1 MDAHACAAY
10 AVFSP
15 QECSSI
21 RHADIR
27 LHEKS
32 RDTLAAMGTVAA
44 CGQYAVDYLIGNIG
58 RVPLEHIGFGG
69 RLCVRLEHIGSVR
82 QGHLL
87 KRNSSRLFRLCCC
100 LAV

>member
-58 RVPLEHIGFGG
+58 RVPLEHIQFCTMKFLSLCRVQSA
-69 RLCVRLEHIGSVR
+69 RLL
-82 QGHLL
+82 
-87 KRNSSRLFRLCCC
+87 
-100 LAV
+100 

>member
-1 MDAHACAAY
+1 MLWTRTPAPAY

-15 QECSSI
+15 QECSSV

-44 CGQYAVDYLIGNIG
+44 CGQPYD
-58 RVPLEHIGFGG
+58 
-69 RLCVRLEHIGSVR
+69 
-82 QGHLL
+82 
-87 KRNSSRLFRLCCC
+87 
-100 LAV
+100 